1 MHRLCAPDSDCHR
14 QYTSYRIQCKV
25 FYCIGKFHAIKNS
38 RPYIRTRARDTTL
51 IHRRIAASG
60 LWKSAISDKH
70 CCAASFA
77 DACFVKSWLMLYNG
91 SGRRVLGALK
101 AVFKAFLIRTSHLP
115 VTFCGQFK
123 ASTWSSHCI
132 KLCEIDYS
140 LSYMSVKSK
149 HFFMTQEISSKSYII
164 KNSF

>member
-1 MHRLCAPDSDCHR
+1 
-14 QYTSYRIQCKV
+14 
-25 FYCIGKFHAIKNS
+25 
-38 RPYIRTRARDTTL
+38 
-51 IHRRIAASG
+51 
-60 LWKSAISDKH
+60 
-70 CCAASFA
+70 
-77 DACFVKSWLMLYNG
+77 MLYNG

-123 ASTWSSHCI
+123 ASTWSSHCV

-149 HFFMTQEISSKSYII
+149 HFFMTQEIASYVIRNGRAFEWTPQ
-164 KNSF
+164 KPGLFLLARLKF